1 MSSKIG
7 WRFPPTGGGQGAGF
21 NDSGIAHFSGS
32 PLPSLAREILQ
43 NSLDARDKPGE
54 PVHVDFELISL
65 APGDIGRDELV
76 SAINACIDS
85 CEEGPQGDRRVKSAL
100 STALEVARGNSVPCL
115 RVSDRNTIGL
125 RGKYWR
131 SLVKVQGESYKPD
144 VEGAGGS
151 HGIGKN
157 APFAVTSLRTV
168 FYWTCYQENGKD
180 VEKFQGKSVLMSHQ
194 SEEGE
199 TQGTGFFG
207 IKQECSEL
215 VDGNIPQAF
224 RVLKNGGQPAHGTSL
239 GIVGFRQASD
249 WRLRV
254 AASVI
259 ESFFYAIDNGD
270 LTVNVEPFEDDDL
283 FEIDRASLG
292 TLFDKLLDE
301 GVDAEDVG
309 DEDSSG
315 LKQARAFWEISRG
328 EPTAETEDPDLG
340 HCQLWI
346 RVGDGLPGKVAFVR
360 RGMLV
365 TAQQKRLI
373 RFPGYRDFAALCVF
387 EAPKGNE
394 LLRLMENPQHDQFE
408 PDRLPEEDKERGHRA
423 LQRITKWIR
432 SEIRKHAGPPEGGKP
447 IELSELSVYLPHLRP
462 EEPFED
468 TSGDENS
475 TKEPG
480 FGDRVKLSLKPIRR
494 QMPSILPPSD
504 GSTEDGDGEGEET
517 GVSGGTGTGTGGGGG
532 GGGVGPGEGEGQG
545 GTGSK
550 GGSSKRKSVPISGV
564 RILQI
569 DGSENCYRLS
579 FRADTNV
586 VAQLRLEE
594 AGDSS
599 VIPRSDVRAVASNDS
614 LDTIRVPLNRGE
626 RKELEITADTPIG
639 DRAWRL
645 SAVEAGEDSQ

>member
-21 NDSGIAHFSGS
+21 NDSGIAHFSGL

-43 NSLDARDKPGE
+43 NSLDARDKQGE
-54 PVHVDFELISL
+54 PVHVDFELIPL

-85 CEEGPQGDRRVKSAL
+85 CEEDPQSDRRVKSAL
-100 STALEVARGNSVPCL
+100 STALEVATGDSVPCL

-180 VEKFQGKSVLMSHQ
+180 IEKFQGKSVLMSHQ

-215 VDGNIPQAF
+215 VGSRNIPQAF

-239 GIVGFRQASD
+239 GIVGFRQTND

-259 ESFFYAIDNGD
+259 ENFFFAIDSGD

-283 FEIDRASLG
+283 FEIDKASLG
-292 TLFDKLLDE
+292 SLFDKLLDE

-328 EPTAETEDPDLG
+328 EPTTETEDPDLG

-346 RVGDGLPGKVAFVR
+346 RVGDDLPGKVAFVR

-365 TAQQKRLI
+365 TAQQNRLI

-408 PDRLPEEDKERGHRA
+408 PDRLPDDDKERGRRA
-423 LQRITKWIR
+423 LKRITDWIR
-432 SEIRKHAGPPEGGKP
+432 GEIRKYAGPSEGGRSMR
-447 IELSELSVYLPHLRP
+447 LSELSVYLPHLQP
-462 EEPFED
+462 DEPFEEVSED
-468 TSGDENS
+468 GDGR
-475 TKEPG
+475 KEPG
-480 FGDRVKLSLKPIRR
+480 FGQQVMLSLKPIRR
-494 QMPSILPPSD
+494 QIPPVLPQYE
-504 GSTEDGDGEGEET
+504 GSTEDGDGDGENT
-517 GVSGGTGTGTGGGGG
+517 GSFGGGATGENGGGGG
-532 GGGVGPGEGEGQG
+532 TGGYGEGEGQG
-545 GTGSK
+545 GTGSR
-550 GGSSKRKSVPISGV
+550 GGSTKTKSVPISNV
-564 RILQI
+564 RILPI
-569 DGSENCYRLS
+569 EGRENCYRLS
-579 FRADTNV
+579 FRAGANGD
-586 VAQLRLEE
+586 AILKLEE

-599 VIPRSDVRAVASNDS
+599 AIPRDDVRAVANNA
-614 LDTIRVPLNRGE
+614 PLGEASIPLTRGE
-626 RKELEITADTPIG
+626 RTELEVTADSPIG

-645 SAVEAGEDSQ
+645 SAAESERDS